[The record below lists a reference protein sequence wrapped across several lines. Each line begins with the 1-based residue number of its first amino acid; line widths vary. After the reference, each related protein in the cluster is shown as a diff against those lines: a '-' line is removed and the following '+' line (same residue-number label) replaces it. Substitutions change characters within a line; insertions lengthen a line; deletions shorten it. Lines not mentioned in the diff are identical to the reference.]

1 MDTPRTDD
9 IEDMPN
15 ELMSE
20 PLEWFFAEHYRHRQ
34 FCRLVNDVALAH
46 VFDGERVSLL
56 VNFMR
61 YDLPLHIIDE
71 EQDLFPLL
79 RRRALPEDEVEN
91 VLGQLSAEHKADAAQ
106 AALVRKVLETCLEQR
121 SAPGMDP
128 AARRTLQDFASQ
140 ELRHLALENAVVLP
154 IARLRLTAKDLTGMS
169 RRLAAR
175 RGLVLEPAPA

>member
-1 MDTPRTDD
+1 MADPRTDD
-9 IEDMPN
+9 IEDMPV

-20 PLEWFFAEHYRHRQ
+20 PLDWFFAEHYRHRQ
-34 FCRLVNDVALAH
+34 FCRLVNEVALAH

-56 VNFMR
+56 VNFLR

-79 RRRALPEDEVEN
+79 RRRALPEDDVEN
-91 VLGQLSAEHKADAAQ
+91 VLGLLSAEHKADAVQ
-106 AALVRKVLETCLEQR
+106 AAEIRRILETALETQD
-121 SAPGMDP
+121 APGMDP
-128 AARRTLQDFASQ
+128 TARKSLQAFAAQ

-154 IARLRLTAKDLTGMS
+154 IARLRLTTKDLVGMS

-175 RGLVLEPAPA
+175 RGLVLEPTPA